1 LFNDFTTTL
10 AAKEKA
16 IHQLEIQIE
25 GMEHSIGII
34 RDKLTTETAL
44 RVQSQTERD
53 KALRNDASAAKV
65 VERYMTFTQK
75 THKTVHMHLENLR
88 ARSTSTQATLRKEAL
103 GLRNQLTA
111 ETERGQRLRAAMDEM
126 NEGLGR
132 EAAGRR
138 REVTLRLKML
148 AIEERRERKVEVWL
162 NKVRRAREGAEGAV
176 LESDLLEGLVDEGV
190 KAVSHESDR
199 TDVSSEKQR
208 SWRGILSK
216 KVQKQ
221 IVSNGEEASLAR
233 VLLAEE
239 LVNTLVIDLQIE
251 TDRRIELEKQR
262 VEWLAREAVDGVE
275 PGEGDVDGDLMF
287 DAENL
292 EEGRSAPA
300 VNAAKTL
307 ADEDGSFASKVDE
320 TTDGEAPPLP
330 SPLPESAPLIDHL
343 RNLFNPLT
351 ERHMPLQKTMH
362 DLSLSLT
369 SLRSSLPVPSPE
381 PDSTS
386 PKSKKSFP
394 TISRKPIPP
403 TSDPLL
409 VSILDSI
416 HEVIED
422 ARVDVEI
429 AVADEE
435 RVYRGFE
442 ALLGAGAGSGAV
454 QGKEVM
460 RDVRE
465 YVEEKRQSEG
475 YVKLSKRVEDIE
487 HDLALLKRSVHE
499 VEGMEVDNGAGEEN
513 TGKRKHSVS
522 VWQTLKLRTVT
533 PTVTRVSASP
543 VESSSPVDVDLDAHR
558 RTSLLSSM
566 GSSVGSVGRSFS
578 ATVIGT
584 PKRVSGIAGGLYRG
598 SKGSLGRR
606 EKSEES
612 SLMREDDD
620 VE

>member
-1 LFNDFTTTL
+1 MFNDFTTTL

-162 NKVRRAREGAEGAV
+162 DKVRRAREGAEGAV

-292 EEGRSAPA
+292 GRA
-300 VNAAKTL
+300 
-307 ADEDGSFASKVDE
+307 
-320 TTDGEAPPLP
+320 EA
-330 SPLPESAPLIDHL
+330 H
-343 RNLFNPLT
+343 
-351 ERHMPLQKTMH
+351 Q
-362 DLSLSLT
+362 LST
-369 SLRSSLPVPSPE
+369 Q
-381 PDSTS
+381 
-386 PKSKKSFP
+386 
-394 TISRKPIPP
+394 RKP
-403 TSDPLL
+403 
-409 VSILDSI
+409 
-416 HEVIED
+416 
-422 ARVDVEI
+422 
-429 AVADEE
+429 
-435 RVYRGFE
+435 
-442 ALLGAGAGSGAV
+442 
-454 QGKEVM
+454 
-460 RDVRE
+460 
-465 YVEEKRQSEG
+465 
-475 YVKLSKRVEDIE
+475 
-487 HDLALLKRSVHE
+487 
-499 VEGMEVDNGAGEEN
+499 
-513 TGKRKHSVS
+513 
-522 VWQTLKLRTVT
+522 
-533 PTVTRVSASP
+533 
-543 VESSSPVDVDLDAHR
+543 
-558 RTSLLSSM
+558 
-566 GSSVGSVGRSFS
+566 
-578 ATVIGT
+578 
-584 PKRVSGIAGGLYRG
+584 
-598 SKGSLGRR
+598 
-606 EKSEES
+606 
-612 SLMREDDD
+612 
-620 VE
+620 